1 MTPSTPRA
9 VYLSLAAD
17 IQHRCFRTART
28 HMPHCTGTCGPN
40 RSPKALHGSCSSV
53 SVVKHLQC
61 TNAASMNFSILFC
74 ACRFDLV
81 EEMSSYLGGGRAAQQ
96 VRTCMNMHTSPQ
108 AQQKAIRTAKM
119 HMETAHRTKL
129 HCASCSLTGDAYCNW
144 TAQGIKSLAKIQ
156 QKNKLSLSEL
166 HGRPRRC

>member
-53 SVVKHLQC
+53 SVVKH
-61 TNAASMNFSILFC
+61 
-74 ACRFDLV
+74 
-81 EEMSSYLGGGRAAQQ
+81 LGGGRAAQQ

-144 TAQGIKSLAKIQ
+144 TAQGIISLAKIQ